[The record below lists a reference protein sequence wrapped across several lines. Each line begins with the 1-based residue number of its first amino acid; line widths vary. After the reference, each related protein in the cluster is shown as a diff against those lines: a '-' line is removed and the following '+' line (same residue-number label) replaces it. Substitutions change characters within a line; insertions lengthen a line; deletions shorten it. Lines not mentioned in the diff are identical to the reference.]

1 MVGRADGERR
11 LTGTSATAQYRHS
24 AKALMTSG
32 DAVLL
37 VKEYHS
43 DGTPFWTLPGGGV
56 RPDESLTEGLRRELR
71 EELDCHN
78 VVIGEQ
84 TGRVWYAHRSRVGA
98 VSLSSFSSV
107 KRSRNRRRRN
117 SRASPQFGGCGL
129 RHFHPRRY
137 TTSAS
142 RISGSVS
149 LAVRPPPTGNYR
161 VTHRISHLL
170 TP

>member
-1 MVGRADGERR
+1 MFGVMVGRADGEKR

-56 RPDESLTEGLRRELR
+56 RPDESLAEGLHRELQ
-71 EELDCHN
+71 EELDCHD

-84 TGRVWYAHRSRVGA
+84 AGHVWYAHRSRAGTISLYTVFECQALSEPTPNETEGVTEIRWVRPETLPPETLPQVRSVCRSA
-98 VSLSSFSSV
+98 LSS
-107 KRSRNRRRRN
+107 
-117 SRASPQFGGCGL
+117 L
-129 RHFHPRRY
+129 
-137 TTSAS
+137 
-142 RISGSVS
+142 
-149 LAVRPPPTGNYR
+149 
-161 VTHRISHLL
+161 
-170 TP
+170 